1 MLRNRFER
9 PLTIVLAILIMGVA
23 ETSSSVAWAQGDFYL
38 KEGDRVVFYG
48 DSITDQR
55 LYTTFV
61 ETYVLTR
68 FPRLNVRFV
77 HSGWGGD
84 RVTGGG
90 GGPIDVRLKRDVIAY
105 QPTVMTIMLGM
116 NDGGYQAFDDSLFKT
131 YTDGY
136 KHILQTMRAAL
147 PGIRVTLIQPSP
159 YDDVTR
165 APMFPGGYNAV
176 LVRYGDFVK
185 ELGKS
190 ENMTVTDMDAP
201 VVTALEKAKAS
212 DPERAAKIVPD
223 RVHPGAGGHLVMA
236 QALLEAWKAPAMV
249 SAVEIDAVS
258 KRVVRAE
265 NTAVTGIDSA
275 RGLSWTQT
283 DNALPMPVNL
293 KDPVVALAVSSSHFV
308 QTLDQQPLQVAGL
321 AAPRYT
327 LKIDGEEIGVFSK
340 EQLGAGV
347 NLAELSTPMAR
358 QAAAVHDLTLKHNTL
373 HYARWRQVQV
383 PLEGDSLPHA
393 QAALSDLDSL
403 EAEVIDEQLA
413 AAQPKPRHYELVP
426 Q

>member
-201 VVTALEKAKAS
+201 VVAALEKAKAS

-293 KDPVVALAVSSSHFV
+293 KDPVVALAVRSSHFV

-347 NLAELSTPMAR
+347 NLAELPTPMAR